1 MESIVPWLDQ
11 QYRRGGSAILR
22 SISPVDIFKTRP
34 GFAQTVRP
42 QRGSIV
48 ASPVLAGYDPDPDYF
63 FHWFRDSAVVLD
75 ALRLLHEDGSIGSEA
90 IGHCRDFVRFSLSLQ
105 QLDGRT
111 LASNSAWRAAVAPRV
126 RKFLCADA
134 DFGAACR

>member
-1 MESIVPWLDQ
+1 MAPIGPWLDQ
-11 QYRRGGSAILR
+11 QYRRAGSAMLR
-22 SISPVDIFKTRP
+22 SISPVDIVKSRP

-42 QRGSIV
+42 PREWIV
-48 ASPVLAGYDPDPDYF
+48 ASPMLAGYDPDPDYF

-75 ALRLLHEDGSIGSEA
+75 ALLLLHEDGSIGSEA

-111 LASNSAWRAAVAPRV
+111 LASNSAWRAGVAAVV
-126 RKFLCADA
+126 VKFLRQDEN
-134 DFGAACR
+134 